1 MSNPGFIEATDAIDR
16 IATITEDKSVYDI
29 REKRLRD
36 QKWLINSAMRDSLQ
50 QGLQQGIEQGIALG
64 ELVGQIVLLQRQLGL
79 RVSTREEL
87 LAKDTCEL
95 NALISELEPL
105 LRNRQN

>member
-36 QKWLINSAMRDSLQ
+36 QKWLINSAMRDS
-50 QGLQQGIEQGIALG
+50 LQQGIEQGIALG

>member
-50 QGLQQGIEQGIALG
+50 QGIEQGIALG

-79 RVSTREEL
+79 RISTREEL